1 MNIHSST
8 DDFQIWGYVVFV
20 GIVKTIYNPI
30 LVAQIKF
37 NKKAFN
43 GCLFYRNKSCWCIF
57 TNKEQ
62 DATPIF
68 VAINSEEFTIKPLR
82 ANWST
87 GKVSS
92 SFVSEIIITSALPLT
107 CEARISNLI
116 LIELM
121 LIWAKISLFRLFF
134 LITVKVHS
142 TYLANSVSELSD
154 MHPFK
159 NKSLLET
166 SLQ

>member
-8 DDFQIWGYVVFV
+8 DDFQILGYVVFV

-82 ANWST
+82 AN
-87 GKVSS
+87 
-92 SFVSEIIITSALPLT
+92 
-107 CEARISNLI
+107 
-116 LIELM
+116 
-121 LIWAKISLFRLFF
+121 
-134 LITVKVHS
+134 
-142 TYLANSVSELSD
+142 
-154 MHPFK
+154 
-159 NKSLLET
+159 
-166 SLQ
+166 